1 MGICYEERNSNRETS
16 DNKCYRILDCFD
28 EKDYSRRQNRIET
41 TNTSE
46 DIYKTPLNQFSI
58 ISKNTNNQVDTDYS
72 SISFQNEQKLKSKP
86 QHSNKKIVINPNLKS
101 FMENNDLEISF
112 YEQED
117 LNDSVYNW
125 LKKYEKHQLK
135 IEFDKKSENYEKE
148 LQKIDLNLDLK
159 TNIVSQIINN
169 EDSEKIYKQKVIKE
183 IISIKNDDSRY
194 KIDYLTILLVGRK
207 GVGKTTLINYILK
220 LPQNID
226 ERNNKK
232 NEDFATYYS
241 EKVPHLKLVEFKGI
255 GLDNDSN
262 PEQIGK
268 DIIQYINDH
277 IKKKN
282 NNYNDFVHC
291 IWYCITSSRFEKT
304 EIEVLKKLKQAY
316 KDNIMPIIVVYTCTV
331 NDTLANKMYDYINA
345 QSIETMFVKV
355 LADNVE
361 LMDNTI
367 KPTFGEKELLNKTLE
382 KCTKSLNGEM
392 INLMIQKISN
402 DVKFNMLKINEE
414 DEEKINKDI
423 INDFVKNYKKAKKD
437 EEFIDYIINML
448 VTNLQTFYKA
458 DIQKIS
464 NSSYNLINQ
473 SDIINNIKNFI
484 TNYKKKTKEIIKP
497 IITKYAIDFIDKQ
510 ANLEKIN
517 NCNILISN
525 KRCFKG
531 FKRTNKIYLK
541 KNFYYISQK
550 YIINY
555 LIENFCRNYFSEFR
569 KQFDIFIKN
578 NFEKDDEEIKYYL
591 VDCFLTKLK
600 NFADTRNIYVVIKDN
615 PKIFKESEMNLPN
628 KSIINGEEE
637 LYKNEINTNSFDLG
651 YKSNNS
657 DNENGENK
665 PLNSNINL
673 DNWFPLKEKSWK
685 YIKYVNN
692 LLNYFLQKIDIQDSY
707 LSQNTNDEIFKSLK
721 EYIKNDL
728 TNFFN
733 SKKIDFINKIN
744 SKYNTIKIGYDKAP
758 ITEVIEGENIFS
770 NYKEKIKNQF
780 DIIENNNDELK
791 IDYLTI
797 ILVGKSGAGKSA
809 LINSMILENLAEER
823 VGNIV
828 TKITSSYRT
837 EEKIPFLR
845 FIDTRGIELND
856 EFGPKQIIRDTH
868 EYINN
873 QKKFVDKNNNYN
885 NYIQCIWYCVKDNN
899 IEPKEIEVIKE
910 LKKDQKDLPL
920 IIVSPNTFDKKKA
933 EKMKNEILKYFE
945 DIPIIP
951 VLGKDIE
958 GTLKNYGRDDLL
970 NKTLE
975 VCQKAVKGNI
985 FNKIKMNIK
994 EILINIFNKINID
1007 IKKDINIRI
1016 VTKFI
1021 EEYKNVLNDQKLS
1034 EFIFDLLELNFVEY
1048 IKSYNKNETNHLSN
1062 ENKQKLKKTF
1072 TISNFIENFIKF
1084 YKKTAKDI
1092 IEPILEDKELE
1103 YLDIQAKKEIKEFGK
1118 SINVENKNDKKDFK
1132 YIIETFLNNNFY
1144 YISQKYI
1151 IYRLIT
1157 DVCEPYSEEVENE
1170 INNIVKDILK
1180 KEDVKNKWFE
1190 EFYYKKFEQ
1199 FKKYIDTFRHNGKI
1213 YTNNI
1218 SNESA
1223 NVNREISSPTNNNL
1237 YETQQ
1242 INYPEAPN
1250 FYPKI

>member
-1 MGICYEERNSNRETS
+1 M
-16 DNKCYRILDCFD
+16 
-28 EKDYSRRQNRIET
+28 
-41 TNTSE
+41 
-46 DIYKTPLNQFSI
+46 
-58 ISKNTNNQVDTDYS
+58 
-72 SISFQNEQKLKSKP
+72 
-86 QHSNKKIVINPNLKS
+86 
-101 FMENNDLEISF
+101 
-112 YEQED
+112 
-117 LNDSVYNW
+117 
-125 LKKYEKHQLK
+125 
-135 IEFDKKSENYEKE
+135 
-148 LQKIDLNLDLK
+148 
-159 TNIVSQIINN
+159 
-169 EDSEKIYKQKVIKE
+169 
-183 IISIKNDDSRY
+183 
-194 KIDYLTILLVGRK
+194 
-207 GVGKTTLINYILK
+207 
-220 LPQNID
+220 
-226 ERNNKK
+226 
-232 NEDFATYYS
+232 
-241 EKVPHLKLVEFKGI
+241 
-255 GLDNDSN
+255 
-262 PEQIGK
+262 
-268 DIIQYINDH
+268 
-277 IKKKN
+277 
-282 NNYNDFVHC
+282 
-291 IWYCITSSRFEKT
+291 
-304 EIEVLKKLKQAY
+304 
-316 KDNIMPIIVVYTCTV
+316 
-331 NDTLANKMYDYINA
+331 
-345 QSIETMFVKV
+345 
-355 LADNVE
+355 
-361 LMDNTI
+361 
-367 KPTFGEKELLNKTLE
+367 
-382 KCTKSLNGEM
+382 
-392 INLMIQKISN
+392 
-402 DVKFNMLKINEE
+402 
-414 DEEKINKDI
+414 
-423 INDFVKNYKKAKKD
+423 
-437 EEFIDYIINML
+437 
-448 VTNLQTFYKA
+448 
-458 DIQKIS
+458 
-464 NSSYNLINQ
+464 
-473 SDIINNIKNFI
+473 
-484 TNYKKKTKEIIKP
+484 
-497 IITKYAIDFIDKQ
+497 
-510 ANLEKIN
+510 
-517 NCNILISN
+517 
-525 KRCFKG
+525 
-531 FKRTNKIYLK
+531 
-541 KNFYYISQK
+541 
-550 YIINY
+550 
-555 LIENFCRNYFSEFR
+555 
-569 KQFDIFIKN
+569 
-578 NFEKDDEEIKYYL
+578 
-591 VDCFLTKLK
+591 
-600 NFADTRNIYVVIKDN
+600 VIKDN

-628 KSIINGEEE
+628 KTIINGEEE

-685 YIKYVNN
+685 YINKVNN

-728 TNFFN
+728 THFFN

-744 SKYNTIKIGYDKAP
+744 SKYNTIKIGYDKTP
-758 ITEVIEGENIFS
+758 ITEVLEGENIFS

-809 LINSMILENLAEER
+809 LINSMILEDLAEEG

-828 TKITSSYRT
+828 TKIASSYRT

-845 FIDTRGIELND
+845 FIDTRGIELNK

-873 QKKFVDKNNNYN
+873 QKKFYDKNNNYN

-910 LKKDQKDLPL
+910 LKKDQQDLPL

-1021 EEYKNVLNDQKLS
+1021 EEYKNVLNDQQLS

-1048 IKSYNKNETNHLSN
+1048 IKSYNKNETKHLSN

-1157 DVCEPYSEEVENE
+1157 DVCEP
-1170 INNIVKDILK
+1170 
-1180 KEDVKNKWFE
+1180 
-1190 EFYYKKFEQ
+1190 
-1199 FKKYIDTFRHNGKI
+1199 R
-1213 YTNNI
+1213 
-1218 SNESA
+1218 
-1223 NVNREISSPTNNNL
+1223 
-1237 YETQQ
+1237 
-1242 INYPEAPN
+1242 
-1250 FYPKI
+1250 